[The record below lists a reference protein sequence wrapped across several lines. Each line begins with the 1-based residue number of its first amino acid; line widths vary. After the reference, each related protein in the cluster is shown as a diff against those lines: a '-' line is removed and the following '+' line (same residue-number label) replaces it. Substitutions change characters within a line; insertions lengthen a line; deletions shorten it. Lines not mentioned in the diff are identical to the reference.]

1 MTAYDAATGKRAWR
15 FYTTPDDEVTP
26 VNRMPPFSQSA
37 DKELEDLRF
46 YPRARPRQAPGEQKA
61 YMRRLEAAKA
71 SNAKPQ
77 DFAGKWNIVI
87 QSPMG
92 PPKAVMDLKVN
103 GN

>member
-1 MTAYDAATGKRAWR
+1 M
-15 FYTTPDDEVTP
+15 
-26 VNRMPPFSQSA
+26 Q
-37 DKELEDLRF
+37 
-46 YPRARPRQAPGEQKA
+46 
-61 YMRRLEAAKA
+61 RLEAAKA

-92 PPKAVMDLKVN
+92 PPKAVMDLKLN